1 MHTMD
6 QQPET
11 LLKFPSIFPLK
22 VMGKNSDEFRA
33 DMKATVLRVVGDE
46 SVVNFDYKVSSGD
59 TYLSITATFV
69 ATSKTQVDSL
79 YLELKK
85 DPRVLMML

>member
-1 MHTMD
+1 MD
-6 QQPET
+6 EQPET

-22 VMGKNSDEFRA
+22 VMGKNSDEFRT

-46 SVVNFDYKVSSGD
+46 SVVNFDYKASSGD

-79 YLELKK
+79 YRELKK